1 MRFLAFHFQYHP
13 LEEEE
18 IIMNRKQLLF
28 VPALLILAALAC
40 NAPSAQGNPAAATIT
55 ALAATIQAQNAPGS
69 TDTPASAVL
78 PAGAATVTLTPPPSV
93 PIVTPSP
100 ATHSRR
106 GPRLRYYPL
115 GALNLGRKA
124 LGGGEYNPRHLL
136 LLHQLK

>member
-78 PAGAATVTLTPPPSV
+78 PAGGANGTPTSTPAGPTVTLH
-93 PIVTPSP
+93 P
-100 ATHSRR
+100 AT
-106 GPRLRYYPL
+106 
-115 GALNLGRKA
+115 
-124 LGGGEYNPRHLL
+124 
-136 LLHQLK
+136 